1 MLQLAEMGL
10 QGSPRPFGN
19 QIVSSQTIDVRH
31 EAAGSHVSPGAGL
44 VLVQSF
50 LDVPSSFPFG
60 MLILNLCYCMLDVGN
75 ISFVL

>member
-19 QIVSSQTIDVRH
+19 QVVSSQTIGVRH
-31 EAAGSHVSPGAGL
+31 EAARFRVSPDVGL

-50 LDVPSSFPFG
+50 LDVPSSLPFG
-60 MLILNLCYCMLDVGN
+60 MLVLNLCHCMLEVGN
-75 ISFVL
+75 ISFML